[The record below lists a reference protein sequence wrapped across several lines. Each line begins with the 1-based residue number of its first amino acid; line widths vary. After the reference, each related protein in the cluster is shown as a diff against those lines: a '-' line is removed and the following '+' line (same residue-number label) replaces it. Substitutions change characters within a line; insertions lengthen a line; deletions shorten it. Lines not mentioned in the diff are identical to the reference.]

1 MARSSATGDGRTA
14 AHPLRV
20 EQPLEPVG
28 AGGPGRPI
36 AVALAIVAFLGALV
50 WRPWGDPIASTATLP
65 SVSPSAAA
73 LAVADASTIPTAL
86 APRTPGASAGPTPT
100 PRGPRPSFGPLPS
113 SPPVTATYLSLGD
126 NDWSVVALLAPVK
139 LAAAEQPWVPDA
151 TGALQ
156 APGGSLLVVQLGPT
170 YTLRPIDD
178 PDDPGAICRV
188 KPGFRDYAAAHFPAD
203 RVAYLGVT
211 FPGMSP
217 KAQVSGVIL
226 GRPGLVLRRQSAVTV
241 RLSGLTEGRRY
252 RVPTSGTG
260 GATLFALSPR
270 AIMPI
275 GAYRFDI
282 VTPGVKG
289 HQFLYACVDP

>member
-1 MARSSATGDGRTA
+1 MARSSAPGEGRTA
-14 AHPLRV
+14 AQPLRV
-20 EQPLEPVG
+20 EQPLQPVR

-50 WRPWGDPIASTATLP
+50 WRPWGDAGALPASRST
-65 SVSPSAAA
+65 PSAVAA
-73 LAVADASTIPTAL
+73 AAASATPTAL
-86 APRTPGASAGPTPT
+86 AHPTPGAAAGPTPT
-100 PRGPRPSFGPLPS
+100 PRGPRPSFVPIPS

-126 NDWSVVALLAPVK
+126 NDWSVVALLAPLR

-151 TGALQ
+151 TGTLQ
-156 APGGSLLVVQLGPT
+156 APGGSLLVLQLGPA
-170 YTLRPIDD
+170 YVLRPIDD

-226 GRPGLVLRRQSAVTV
+226 GRPALVLRRQSAVTV

-260 GATLFALSPR
+260 GATLFALAPR

-282 VTPGVKG
+282 VTPGVSG
-289 HQFLYACVDP
+289 HRFLYACVDP